1 MLRQIKSSCLL
12 LIITVAACGMCS
24 LSRAAQ
30 TGAPQDPTK
39 PRRIRLGG
47 TVHPV
52 VKHRVEPKY
61 PKQAID
67 QGIEG
72 DVQAMVSFGT
82 DGLVKN
88 VKLISGDAILAES
101 VSMSLLE
108 WRYVPLQLNG
118 NPVEVDAPITVTFR
132 LKPKPSVSDDEH
144 PVKGGETVPRQ

>member
-1 MLRQIKSSCLL
+1 M
-12 LIITVAACGMCS
+12 
-24 LSRAAQ
+24 
-30 TGAPQDPTK
+30 
-39 PRRIRLGG
+39 
-47 TVHPV
+47 HPV